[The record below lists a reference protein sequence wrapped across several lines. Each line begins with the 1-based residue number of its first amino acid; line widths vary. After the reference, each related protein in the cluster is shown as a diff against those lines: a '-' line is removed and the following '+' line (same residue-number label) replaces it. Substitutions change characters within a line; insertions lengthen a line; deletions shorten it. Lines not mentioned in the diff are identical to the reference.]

1 MSKYRWNG
9 DAARTR
15 PWRPFQAVQGTAGR
29 FRFGDIEV
37 DTAAHRLCRDGVRQ
51 PLEPKAFGVLLV
63 LLQRPGQLVS
73 NDCRAISSPTMRWVT
88 PLSSP

>member
-1 MSKYRWNG
+1 MAPLPGGAGNRG
-9 DAARTR
+9 
-15 PWRPFQAVQGTAGR
+15 GR

-37 DTAAHRLCRDGVRQ
+37 DTAAHRLCRD
-51 PLEPKAFGVLLV
+51 GVLLV

-88 PLSSP
+88 PLSAP

>member
-1 MSKYRWNG
+1 MAPLPGGAGNRG
-9 DAARTR
+9 
-15 PWRPFQAVQGTAGR
+15 GR

-73 NDCRAISSPTMRWVT
+73 NHWRDISPPPMRWVT
-88 PLSSP
+88 PLSAP